1 MKSDRLILRPWQ
13 LPADKESFFQ
23 IYCNS
28 EVTHFLPRVRQLA
41 TDVETLNAHFS
52 VRLQTVRNQSKGS
65 DWWAMIER
73 KNNQIIGSI
82 ILQNL
87 PDNYGY
93 PTPDIEIGWHLRRD
107 YWGQGYITEAAKVI
121 LEYGLITLQLPIIY
135 AVVNP
140 DNYRSIRVT
149 ERLGMQSMGLTNKY
163 YDTEALLFSIKA

>member
-1 MKSDRLILRPWQ
+1 
-13 LPADKESFFQ
+13 
-23 IYCNS
+23 
-28 EVTHFLPRVRQLA
+28 
-41 TDVETLNAHFS
+41 
-52 VRLQTVRNQSKGS
+52 
-65 DWWAMIER
+65 MIDR

-87 PDNYGY
+87 PDNHGY
-93 PTPDIEIGWHLRRD
+93 PTPDIEIGWHLRCD
-107 YWGQGYITEAAKVI
+107 YWGQGYMTEAAKVI

-163 YDTEALLFSIKA
+163 YDTEALLFSIEA